1 MPTKNLEMIII
12 SNDFAV
18 RLSNASS
25 ELEKRNTLF
34 SNIVFFLG
42 KKNITGQTIKNDFLL
57 KIHCILNLIHILI
70 K

>member
-25 ELEKRNTLF
+25 ELDIRNTLF

-42 KKNITGQTIKNDFLL
+42 NKNITGQTIKNDFLL
-57 KIHCILNLIHILI
+57 KIHYILNLKHILI

>member
-12 SNDFAV
+12 STDFAV

-25 ELEKRNTLF
+25 ELDIRNTLF

-42 KKNITGQTIKNDFLL
+42 NKNITGQTIKNDFLL
-57 KIHCILNLIHILI
+57 KIH
-70 K
+70 

>member
-18 RLSNASS
+18 RLNNASN
-25 ELEKRNTLF
+25 ELEKRKTLF

-42 KKNITGQTIKNDFLL
+42 NKNRAYFKDV
-57 KIHCILNLIHILI
+57 
-70 K
+70 

>member
-12 SNDFAV
+12 STDFAV

-25 ELEKRNTLF
+25 ELDIRNTLF

-42 KKNITGQTIKNDFLL
+42 NKNITGQTIKNDFLL
-57 KIHCILNLIHILI
+57 KIHQILNLKHVLM